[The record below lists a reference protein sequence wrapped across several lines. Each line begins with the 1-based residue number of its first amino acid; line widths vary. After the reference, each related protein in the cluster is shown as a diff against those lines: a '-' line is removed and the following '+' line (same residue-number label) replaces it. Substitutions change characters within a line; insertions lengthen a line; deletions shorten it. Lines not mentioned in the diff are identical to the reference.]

1 MVLVDFQPVERL
13 WEQKVQSGPGEPPKE
28 YLHEAVHLQK
38 SLGKS
43 LQKDHC
49 RNPTTGFDL
58 ASLEKVATSQQKLQ
72 SGVNPMRFKWA
83 YSYMW
88 RHNAKWQHAEFK
100 DFERHLVALSEK
112 DAVRKL
118 FTFYRLQ
125 KKNGNFSIFFW
136 TSGCQK
142 WAFRWGETHI
152 FKSHQMKTSKIKC
165 FFSRPWWLKLVFR
178 WGETPISTLESCACH
193 RKMIM
198 TLKCP
203 FTKSHK
209 YHVSSFWRENL
220 KIKIDTPSQGAVST
234 AYLVFV
240 YFVFPSCSSHMSCA
254 YVYGDIDM
262 FSAFSREHIL
272 RLFAPSP
279 FFNAPD
285 LPWPSSARRTR
296 NRRMFNNLKIR
307 CGC

>member
-1 MVLVDFQPVERL
+1 MYCYADHVANTSCTASHI
-13 WEQKVQSGPGEPPKE
+13 WC
-28 YLHEAVHLQK
+28 YAAVISSCTSSHIWCYAAVISSCTSSHIWCYAAVIL
-38 SLGKS
+38 S
-43 LQKDHC
+43 C
-49 RNPTTGFDL
+49 T
-58 ASLEKVATSQQKLQ
+58 ASHIWCYAAVISSCTSSHIWCYAAIISSCTASHIWCYAAVISSCTSSHIWCYAAIISSCTASHIWCYATSEPSTEIAVRSESNEVQM
-72 SGVNPMRFKWA
+72 GVLLYVETQRQVWK
-83 YSYMW
+83 
-88 RHNAKWQHAEFK
+88 HAEFK

-118 FTFYRLQ
+118 FTLYRLQ
-125 KKNGNFSIFFW
+125 KKNGNFSIFFG

-209 YHVSSFWRENL
+209 YNVSSFWRENL
-220 KIKIDTPSQGAVST
+220 KIKIGNPSQGAVST
-234 AYLVFV
+234 AYLVFPQR
-240 YFVFPSCSSHMSCA
+240 Y
-254 YVYGDIDM
+254 
-262 FSAFSREHIL
+262 L
-272 RLFAPSP
+272 
-279 FFNAPD
+279 
-285 LPWPSSARRTR
+285 
-296 NRRMFNNLKIR
+296 
-307 CGC
+307 

>member
-1 MVLVDFQPVERL
+1 MYDATRP
-13 WEQKVQSGPGEPPKE
+13 QS
-28 YLHEAVHLQK
+28 L
-38 SLGKS
+38 
-43 LQKDHC
+43 
-49 RNPTTGFDL
+49 
-58 ASLEKVATSQQKLQ
+58 QQKLQ

-88 RHNAKWQHAEFK
+88 RHNAKCENMLNLK
-100 DFERHLVALSEK
+100 TLS
-112 DAVRKL
+112 DTLWRWV
-118 FTFYRLQ
+118 
-125 KKNGNFSIFFW
+125 KKMLSASCSHYTDSKTKRIFSIFFG

-220 KIKIDTPSQGAVST
+220 KIKIGNPSQVAVST
-234 AYLVFV
+234 AYLVFRV
-240 YFVFPSCSSHMSCA
+240 GLKSMLKVGLKL
-254 YVYGDIDM
+254 VYG
-262 FSAFSREHIL
+262 
-272 RLFAPSP
+272 LFRDS
-279 FFNAPD
+279 FKF
-285 LPWPSSARRTR
+285 
-296 NRRMFNNLKIR
+296 
-307 CGC
+307 